1 MTFHKH
7 LKAAPSLLLVLAL
20 LIWAPAQASAPKKEG
35 PMDAAFVTFDPF
47 TVSVV
52 ERQRMRGLLVLE
64 VVLHVPES
72 EAREKAEGL
81 KPRLRDTFVRNLME
95 FGAARARVDRP
106 PDIARI
112 AQTLQSATDQML
124 GPGEARVLITQAL
137 LRPMN

>member
-1 MTFHKH
+1 MTTMKPC
-7 LKAAPSLLLVLAL
+7 AAVLSLVLAFAL
-20 LIWAPAQASAPKKEG
+20 VLGGSANASAPKKEG
-35 PMDAAFVTFDPF
+35 PMDAAFVSFDPF

-64 VVLHVPES
+64 VMLHAPEA
-72 EAREKAEGL
+72 EAREKAEHL
-81 KPRLRDTFVRNLME
+81 KPRLRDNFVRNLME
-95 FGAARARVDRP
+95 FGATRARVDRP

-112 AQTLQSATDQML
+112 AQTLQAATDQML